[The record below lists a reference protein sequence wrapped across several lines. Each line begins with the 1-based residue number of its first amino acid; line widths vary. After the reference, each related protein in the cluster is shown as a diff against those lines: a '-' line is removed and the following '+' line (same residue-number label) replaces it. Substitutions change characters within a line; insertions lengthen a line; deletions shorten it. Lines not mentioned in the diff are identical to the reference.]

1 MWNAIFLQCVSPSDV
16 AVAGKAGEKMV
27 QRLIESKLKN
37 LAKVRL
43 DAEKKIAEMRM
54 KRETMLSRQKVKKT
68 EYSDD
73 EVNEI
78 LPL

>member
-1 MWNAIFLQCVSPSDV
+1 
-16 AVAGKAGEKMV
+16 MV

-68 EYSDD
+68 GYSDD